1 MHFIVM
7 EFIPEPKLKGRWHMF
22 ICPIC
27 NKGGF
32 RSVGAVEDH
41 ALMNHRDVLPK
52 DASGNVDLR
61 GFKPKPS

>member
-1 MHFIVM
+1 
-7 EFIPEPKLKGRWHMF
+7 MF